1 MVPEGEVDD
10 TLCIGGLAFA
20 RLDAAQV
27 VDRVFTNLGA
37 GRGGWLVT
45 ANIDFLQRAIR
56 DPAIGALYRKADLV
70 VADGLPLLWA
80 ARAMGRPLP
89 ERVAGSDLVWLLAER
104 AAPEGRSLY
113 LLGGD
118 GDAAEKAAAELC
130 ARWPELRIA
139 GCSSP
144 RISSPITP
152 GELAPIREEL
162 TKVGPDLVYVAFG
175 SPKQEYLIDLLRSD
189 LPASW
194 MMGCG
199 ISLSF
204 IAGEIARAPLWMQ
217 RAGVEW
223 VHRLSQEPRRL
234 GRRYLLHNLPFTLRL
249 LWRARRARS
258 RETL

>member
-1 MVPEGEVDD
+1 VPEGEVDD
-10 TLCIGGLAFA
+10 TLCIDGLAIA
-20 RLDAAQV
+20 RLDTAQV
-27 VDRVFTNLGA
+27 VDHVFTDLAA

-45 ANIDFLQRAIR
+45 ANVDFVQRAVG
-56 DPAIGALYRKADLV
+56 DPAIGELYRKADLV
-70 VADGLPLLWA
+70 VADGRPLLWA

-104 AAPEGRSLY
+104 AALEGRSLY

-118 GDAAEKAAAELC
+118 GDAAERAAAELC
-130 ARWPELRIA
+130 ARWPKLRIA

-144 RISSPITP
+144 RISSPVTP

-162 TKVGPDLVYVAFG
+162 TQARPDLVYVALG
-175 SPKQEYLIDLLRSD
+175 SPKQEYVIDLLRCD
-189 LPASW
+189 LPGSW
-194 MMGCG
+194 MLGCG

-204 IAGEIARAPLWMQ
+204 IAGDVARAPLWMQ

-223 VHRLSQEPRRL
+223 LHRLFQEPRRL
-234 GRRYLLHNLPFTLRL
+234 GRRYLLHNLPFTVRL

-258 RETL
+258 GGTI